1 MAAPLDTVGTLH
13 VQVVDVVLG
22 WVVWKG
28 TVEWDVQ
35 VSVSV
40 SILSEVEV
48 VNGDLALGSHQLLGD
63 NVLLATV
70 VEANITRRLAL
81 GKSHNSLGSF
91 DIDDTGIEVSVA
103 VQPDLT
109 SDSVDTTGS
118 DSAVDIEWVVV
129 NGTDSAWVCC

>member
-1 MAAPLDTVGTLH
+1 LAAPLDTVGTLH